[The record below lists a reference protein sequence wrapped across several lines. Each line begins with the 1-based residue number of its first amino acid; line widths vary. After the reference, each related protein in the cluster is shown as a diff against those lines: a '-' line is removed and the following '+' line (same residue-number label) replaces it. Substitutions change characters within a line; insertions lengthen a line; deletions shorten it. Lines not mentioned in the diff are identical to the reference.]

1 MRLELVHGLRTDLV
15 SDLRPH
21 VLASHTG
28 ESLYFGVAKHHD
40 LLPGLTQRLETVL
53 ICLLRRFEA
62 LTTHLARSREQSV
75 LILRSQRGE
84 QRPLHHQPP
93 YGLVPWSHIGRAVGV
108 ATPVIDSI
116 VNLYSVLH
124 ERNWWDEGRSAED
137 LGLAE
142 MSVQQIKDFV
152 RTGRRAT

>member
-1 MRLELVHGLRTDLV
+1 
-15 SDLRPH
+15 
-21 VLASHTG
+21 
-28 ESLYFGVAKHHD
+28 
-40 LLPGLTQRLETVL
+40 
-53 ICLLRRFEA
+53 
-62 LTTHLARSREQSV
+62 
-75 LILRSQRGE
+75 
-84 QRPLHHQPP
+84 
-93 YGLVPWSHIGRAVGV
+93 VPWSHIGRAVGV